1 MKKYE
6 LYTIDTETTSI
17 DPISGDILEISI
29 CRMSNNE
36 QKTWCMFPLNKEGIQ
51 PEALRVNGH
60 KIEDILH
67 QTAAGKERYL
77 DPRKIIVEIE
87 NWLMEDFTSSE
98 DKILVGQN
106 INFDKQF
113 ILELWKKCNSSETFP
128 FNKKYSLDTMAIE
141 FMIDYAKGE
150 FAEGYS
156 LYALTKKY
164 GIINKNAHSA
174 AADVRATVGVFNKQV
189 AFLKSAI
196 NKE

>member
-67 QTAAGKERYL
+67 QTSAGKERYL
-77 DPRKIIVEIE
+77 DPKKVIVEIE
-87 NWLMEDFTSSE
+87 NWLMEDFLSSE
-98 DKILVGQN
+98 ERVLTGQN
-106 INFDKQF
+106 IFFDRSF
-113 ILELWKKCNSSETFP
+113 MLELWKKCEAAETFP
-128 FNKKYSLDTMAIE
+128 FNKRHLMDTMMLE
-141 FMIDYAKGE
+141 FAMDHIKGE
-150 FAEGYS
+150 YAEGYS

-164 GIINKNAHSA
+164 GIVNKNAHSA
-174 AADVRATVGVFNKQV
+174 AADVRATVSVFNKQI
-189 AFLKSAI
+189 AFLKAAI